1 MVETTWTTDINN
13 EKVLLGSGDD
23 YNSGSQEY
31 VYLFTLGI
39 WLFQWSN
46 LSNTNTFINRPLVY
60 INDLLCE
67 LSSYLTWNANKYYGS
82 IYRQEILNLKQYKVF
97 SNIVND
103 PISYTYLSIGY

>member
-39 WLFQWSN
+39 
-46 LSNTNTFINRPLVY
+46 
-60 INDLLCE
+60 
-67 LSSYLTWNANKYYGS
+67 
-82 IYRQEILNLKQYKVF
+82 
-97 SNIVND
+97 
-103 PISYTYLSIGY
+103 